1 MSKMPLRIK
10 VEAEIMEAREQSGHP
25 SRSELDGTNVRVRRL
40 EKLVILLADTIDR
53 MNENQN
59 KEDE

>member
-1 MSKMPLRIK
+1 MSKLPLRIK
-10 VEAEIMEAREQSGHP
+10 VEAEIMEAREQSSHP

-40 EKLVILLADTIDR
+40 EKLVILLADIIDR

-59 KEDE
+59 KDE